1 MSFKIAIDAGHG
13 VYTPGKRCLSS
24 IDTNETREWDLNSR
38 IAEKLQDLLSL
49 YDVQILRVD
58 DTTGSIDVA
67 LSERCN
73 MANFANVDLYLSIH
87 HNAGAN
93 GSTSGGLEVY
103 RHVSCSEIDETGL
116 WQTAIYNSLID
127 AGVPKGN
134 RAEPK
139 KAADF
144 QVLRSTKMS
153 AILCEMGFMD
163 STVDTPIILSNEFA
177 DKGAKGLCDC
187 LVARAG
193 LIKSDVQTL
202 GNAKAQLQVQSA
214 NEVTEP
220 GTLAVSTESVE
231 KLPYAVYQVYTK
243 TNKWLPNVV
252 DDSDYA
258 GVKLKSIQGLYLN
271 ISEGSVEY
279 QVHTVGKKWLPWVT
293 DRTDYAG
300 LLGKNVDAVRVKLA
314 GNNDYS
320 VQCRV
325 APIGSGYYPWVTDN
339 NDYAGVLGKAI
350 DRVQIRIIRK

>member
-1 MSFKIAIDAGHG
+1 MSIKIAIDAGHSLN
-13 VYTPGKRCLSS
+13 TPGKRCLAS
-24 IDTNETREWDLNSR
+24 IDSNETVEWSLNSR
-38 IAEKLQDLLSL
+38 IAEKLQNLLST
-49 YDVQILRVD
+49 YNIEYLRVD
-58 DTTGSIDVA
+58 DKTGATDVA

-103 RHVSCSEIDETGL
+103 RHVSCSETDETGL
-116 WQTAIYNSLID
+116 WQTAIYNSLIN

-139 KAADF
+139 RSADF
-144 QVLRSTKMS
+144 QVLRSTKMI

-163 STVDTPIILSNEFA
+163 STVDTPIILTNEFA
-177 DKGAKGLCDC
+177 DKAAKGLCDC

-193 LIKSDVQTL
+193 LTKVDVQTAV
-202 GNAKAQLQVQSA
+202 NTIAQPQVQSVNQA
-214 NEVTEP
+214 AQED
-220 GTLAVSTESVE
+220 TLAEDTNSEE
-231 KLPYAVYQVYTK
+231 KLPYAVYQVYTAK
-243 TNKWLPNVV
+243 NKWLPNVV

-258 GVKLKSIQGLYLN
+258 GIKSKAIQGVYVNL
-271 ISEGSVEY
+271 SEGSLEY
-279 QVHTVGKKWLPWVT
+279 QVHTVGKNWLPWVT

-300 LLGKNVDAVRVKLA
+300 LFGRNIDAVRVKLL
-314 GNNDYS
+314 GSHNYS

-350 DRVQIRIIRK
+350 DRLQIRIIQK